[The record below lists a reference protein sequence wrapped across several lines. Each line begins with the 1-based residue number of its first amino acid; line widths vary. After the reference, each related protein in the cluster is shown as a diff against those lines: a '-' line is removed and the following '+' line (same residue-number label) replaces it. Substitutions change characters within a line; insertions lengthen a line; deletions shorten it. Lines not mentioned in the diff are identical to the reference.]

1 MENKLKELELLAK
14 NIVDLS
20 TEDDDM
26 ISQENL
32 FKLQIEANDLYH
44 QLKDLRKLEQT
55 LNE

>member
-20 TEDDDM
+20 TEDDDI

-32 FKLQIEANDLYH
+32 FKLQVEANDLYH
-44 QLKDLRKLEQT
+44 QLKDLRKKEEIR
-55 LNE
+55 NV

>member
-1 MENKLKELELLAK
+1 MENKLKKLELLAK

-44 QLKDLRKLEQT
+44 QLKDLRKEEEKK
-55 LNE
+55 NV

>member
-44 QLKDLRKLEQT
+44 QLKDLRRKEEKK
-55 LNE
+55 NV

>member
-14 NIVDLS
+14 NNVDLS
-20 TEDDDM
+20 TEDDDI

-44 QLKDLRKLEQT
+44 QLKDLRKMEEKK
-55 LNE
+55 NV

>member
-32 FKLQIEANDLYH
+32 FKLQIDANDLYH
-44 QLKDLRKLEQT
+44 QIKDLRKKE
-55 LNE
+55 EKKSV

>member
-32 FKLQIEANDLYH
+32 FKLQIDANDLYH
-44 QLKDLRKLEQT
+44 QIKDWRNINNGK
-55 LNE
+55 